1 MNLKELRKLIKE
13 DREFENRNFTDD
25 ELFIV
30 YRYINLRD
38 LDEDPDYKPEL
49 RTVADQLE
57 IVFVPKG
64 TYGKTLERERKLAN
78 ISTLGTDNYLLEA
91 SLVDFVL
98 IDEERK
104 EAYLRASRF
113 IEAIKSG
120 QTQKGLFLHGSYGTG
135 KTFLLSCM
143 VHELAKFKKVV
154 FVYFPDLVRYIK
166 STIQT
171 NELEAKI
178 KELKMTDILVIDD
191 VGSENMSAW
200 FRDEVLSPVLQFR
213 LASSLPVLIS
223 SNFTQKD
230 LVEFFAEEKDGIGM
244 VKASRVVHRIR
255 ELTSEVPLKSRY
267 L

>member
-13 DREFENRNFTDD
+13 DREFENRSFTDD

-38 LDEDPDYKPEL
+38 QDEDPDYKPEL
-49 RTVADQLE
+49 RTISDHLE
-57 IVFVPKG
+57 IVFVPKAS
-64 TYGKTLERERKLAN
+64 YGRSLERERKMAN
-78 ISTLGTDNYLLEA
+78 ISTLGTDNYLLDA
-91 SLVDFVL
+91 SLADFDL
-98 IDEERK
+98 TDDFRK
-104 EAYLRASRF
+104 EAYLKASRF

-120 QTQKGLFLHGSYGTG
+120 QTQKGLYLHGAYQTG

-191 VGSENMSAW
+191 MGSENMSSW

-223 SNFTQKD
+223 SNFNQKD
-230 LVEFFAEEKDGIGM
+230 LTNFFAKDKDGVDLM
-244 VKASRVVHRIR
+244 KASRVVHRIR
-255 ELTSEVPLKSRY
+255 ELTTEVPLKERY
-267 L
+267 A